1 MAPFW
6 DDVYLNNGGGISYE
20 AFESGYYLEQ
30 VNAFIRRE
38 MSTSFTGTWMMNV
51 YYQEVVS
58 YFEEGKVSTYSG
70 TPLKGHP

>member
-6 DDVYLNNGGGISYE
+6 DDINLNDGGGISYE

-51 YYQEVVS
+51 YYQQVAPYVGDGEV
-58 YFEEGKVSTYSG
+58 YKWFR
-70 TPLKGHP
+70 